1 MLPEHVVD
9 KLKYFNSSKY
19 IVENGKV
26 ELKEKKKEGKVHLIC
41 KLKNCTLIFN
51 DPEKNTLPYL
61 DENIKYAKSCPDKF
75 LFELDL
81 DDKWILHV
89 MEFKKTINTS
99 TIAKSKRQ
107 FVMGI
112 YNARA
117 LAAFLN
123 IEIKEVRIYSAY
135 SPISSL
141 LLLHILRRFWVRW
154 MILSIYCICIMKIMR
169 FYLRPMN
176 PLWDGMQMLF

>member
-1 MLPEHVVD
+1 MRKNKMLPEHVVD

-81 DDKWILHV
+81 DDKWILGHA
-89 MEFKKTINTS
+89 EFRNS
-99 TIAKSKRQ
+99 
-107 FVMGI
+107 F
-112 YNARA
+112 
-117 LAAFLN
+117 
-123 IEIKEVRIYSAY
+123 
-135 SPISSL
+135 
-141 LLLHILRRFWVRW
+141 
-154 MILSIYCICIMKIMR
+154 
-169 FYLRPMN
+169 
-176 PLWDGMQMLF
+176 